1 MTALNDAQH
10 TATPAVSVFAGAEVA
25 RAAGFTLAAGA
36 RGPVSDG
43 YVWDFTVVARL
54 PAQLS
59 RAAKRWDFTAV
70 TDPEFRLVAKE
81 LLFALL
87 APRHEAVAVLPHAY
101 RVPLAIA
108 TCRERLTS
116 VTGWLNW
123 LTGQGITSLSQ
134 VTQQHCDAYLDHRR
148 HARDEHG
155 GQCGN
160 AARPPAGKPWPRC

>member
-87 APRHEAVAVLPHAY
+87 ARGTRRWPS
-101 RVPLAIA
+101 
-108 TCRERLTS
+108 CRTP
-116 VTGWLNW
+116 TGFRWP
-123 LTGQGITSLSQ
+123 S
-134 VTQQHCDAYLDHRR
+134 R
-148 HARDEHG
+148 
-155 GQCGN
+155 
-160 AARPPAGKPWPRC
+160 PAGNG